1 MFASDKNR
9 LIKVIRTEKDS
20 SPFEACL
27 KDYSEK
33 KKKSFRSNFQIIL
46 LTNKLICFYKTGQFS
61 YLTPCYSQR
70 CCTNMANA
78 EKKKY
83 E

>member
-33 KKKSFRSNFQIIL
+33 KKIIQ
-46 LTNKLICFYKTGQFS
+46 K
-61 YLTPCYSQR
+61 
-70 CCTNMANA
+70 
-78 EKKKY
+78 
-83 E
+83 